1 MFFFLIL
8 FFFKMY
14 NEEAST
20 SNIFSKYKI
29 FNCFFK
35 VYNWKASTS
44 QIFENVNC
52 EMEHLNI
59 FFFFFIENSFLNL
72 HTTDISFKEPYNS
85 KWKCVTFFSQWK
97 CNPFPISLHDQLYNF
112 AFSLELLRR
121 ESCLTVFY
129 QMIYSAVV
137 FTNMK
142 PGSILMQVD
151 LIKHTLADR
160 WNKNT

>member
-1 MFFFLIL
+1 MRKQALQIFFQNIKFLIV
-8 FFFKMY
+8 
-14 NEEAST
+14 
-20 SNIFSKYKI
+20 FSKYIIGKQALLKFLKMLI
-29 FNCFFK
+29 VK
-35 VYNWKASTS
+35 WSILT
-44 QIFENVNC
+44 
-52 EMEHLNI
+52 

-112 AFSLELLRR
+112 ALSLELLRR

-129 QMIYSAVV
+129 QMFYSAVV

>member
-1 MFFFLIL
+1 MRKQALQIFFQNIKFLIV
-8 FFFKMY
+8 
-14 NEEAST
+14 
-20 SNIFSKYKI
+20 FSKYIIGKQALLKFLKMLI
-29 FNCFFK
+29 VKWSILTF
-35 VYNWKASTS
+35 
-44 QIFENVNC
+44 
-52 EMEHLNI
+52 

-129 QMIYSAVV
+129 QMFYSAVV

>member
-1 MFFFLIL
+1 MRKQALQIFFQNIKFLIV
-8 FFFKMY
+8 
-14 NEEAST
+14 
-20 SNIFSKYKI
+20 FSKYIIGKQALLKFLKMLI
-29 FNCFFK
+29 VKWSILTF
-35 VYNWKASTS
+35 
-44 QIFENVNC
+44 
-52 EMEHLNI
+52 

-85 KWKCVTFFSQWK
+85 KWECVTFFSQWK

-129 QMIYSAVV
+129 QMFYSAVV

>member
-1 MFFFLIL
+1 MRKQALQIFFQNIKFLIV
-8 FFFKMY
+8 
-14 NEEAST
+14 
-20 SNIFSKYKI
+20 FSKYIIGKQALLKFLKMLI
-29 FNCFFK
+29 VK
-35 VYNWKASTS
+35 WSILT
-44 QIFENVNC
+44 
-52 EMEHLNI
+52 

-129 QMIYSAVV
+129 QMFYSAVV

>member
-1 MFFFLIL
+1 MRKQALQIFFQNIKFLIV
-8 FFFKMY
+8 
-14 NEEAST
+14 
-20 SNIFSKYKI
+20 FSKYIIGKQALLKFLKMLI
-29 FNCFFK
+29 VKWSILTF
-35 VYNWKASTS
+35 
-44 QIFENVNC
+44 
-52 EMEHLNI
+52 